1 MATKKRKSS
10 AAKKSSRRASTPKKT
25 ATKKGA
31 VRKAPAKKSATRK
44 SAAKKGAAR
53 KAPAKKS
60 ATRKSATKK
69 AATRKS
75 ATKKAAT
82 RKSATKKVATRKSA
96 ATSTSARASSAKTT
110 SAPASVAKKPTRNP
124 TTPRSPPRE
133 DSRKTPEAPP
143 SAEVI
148 AVAWDERPATGSPFV
163 EEVETSSAGI
173 QPLAPAHAAV
183 DELTSSGNEL
193 LDIFQRYDRNRTG
206 SIERAEFARLLEALG
221 QNVTDEELEIAVD
234 IVDTD
239 RTGKIS
245 WSQFK
250 AWWTSR

>member
-10 AAKKSSRRASTPKKT
+10 AAKKSSRRASTPKKA

-31 VRKAPAKKSATRK
+31 ARKAPAKKSATRK

-53 KAPAKKS
+53 KAPVKKS
-60 ATRKSATKK
+60 AARKSATKK

-75 ATKKAAT
+75 AAKT
-82 RKSATKKVATRKSA
+82 
-96 ATSTSARASSAKTT
+96 TSARAS
-110 SAPASVAKKPTRNP
+110 VATKPTKKA
-124 TTPRSPPRE
+124 TTPRSPPRAV
-133 DSRKTPEAPP
+133 SRKKPEAPP

-148 AVAWDERPATGSPFV
+148 AVAWDERPSTGSPYV

-206 SIERAEFARLLEALG
+206 TIERAEFARLLEALG

-245 WSQFK
+245 WSKFK

>member
-31 VRKAPAKKSATRK
+31 ARKAPVKKSATRK

-53 KAPAKKS
+53 KAPAKTS
-60 ATRKSATKK
+60 ATRKSAAKK
-69 AATRKS
+69 GAARK
-75 ATKKAAT
+75 APAKKG
-82 RKSATKKVATRKSA
+82 ATRKSA
-96 ATSTSARASSAKTT
+96 AKTTSARAS
-110 SAPASVAKKPTRNP
+110 VARKPTSKAP
-124 TTPRSPPRE
+124 PPQSPRRAVSQ
-133 DSRKTPEAPP
+133 KTPEAPP
-143 SAEVI
+143 FAEVI

-245 WSQFK
+245 WSEFK

>member
-1 MATKKRKSS
+1 MATKKRKTS
-10 AAKKSSRRASTPKKT
+10 AAKKSSRRASTPKKA
-25 ATKKGA
+25 ATRKSA
-31 VRKAPAKKSATRK
+31 TRKAPAKKSATRK

-53 KAPAKKS
+53 KSAAKKS
-60 ATRKSATKK
+60 ATRKSAAKK
-69 AATRKS
+69 S
-75 ATKKAAT
+75 
-82 RKSATKKVATRKSA
+82 ATRKSA
-96 ATSTSARASSAKTT
+96 AKKGTARTSAAKTTTSVPSSGGRTSTSPSPRRAVSRK
-110 SAPASVAKKPTRNP
+110 APAS
-124 TTPRSPPRE
+124 
-133 DSRKTPEAPP
+133 P
-143 SAEVI
+143 SVEVTS
-148 AVAWDERPATGSPFV
+148 VAWDERPATGSPFV

-173 QPLAPAHAAV
+173 QPLAPVHAAV

-206 SIERAEFARLLEALG
+206 SIERTEFARLLEALG

-250 AWWTSR
+250 VWWTSR

>member
-1 MATKKRKSS
+1 MATKKRKTS
-10 AAKKSSRRASTPKKT
+10 AAKKSSRRASTPKKA
-25 ATKKGA
+25 ATRKSA
-31 VRKAPAKKSATRK
+31 TRKAPAKKSATRK

-53 KAPAKKS
+53 KSTAK
-60 ATRKSATKK
+60 TG
-69 AATRKS
+69 
-75 ATKKAAT
+75 
-82 RKSATKKVATRKSA
+82 ATRKSA
-96 ATSTSARASSAKTT
+96 AKKGTARTSAAKTTTSVPSSGGRTSTSPSPRRAVSRK
-110 SAPASVAKKPTRNP
+110 APAS
-124 TTPRSPPRE
+124 
-133 DSRKTPEAPP
+133 P
-143 SAEVI
+143 SVEVTS
-148 AVAWDERPATGSPFV
+148 VAWDERPATGSPFV

-173 QPLAPAHAAV
+173 QPLAPVHAAV

-206 SIERAEFARLLEALG
+206 SIERTEFARLLEALG

-250 AWWTSR
+250 VWWTSR